1 MPCAWHFIDAS
12 ISLSSLPC
20 ELDIFT
26 FVLVKRKPRFREL
39 PGFPMVLQ
47 LVVVVI
53 EKFVEMVEVVVSL
66 CMCSEFYLLISLNCP
81 TSKQGLTPILQFQ
94 NLRMFQ

>member
-53 EKFVEMVEVVVSL
+53 EKFVEMVEVVVEENHNLSMYVL
-66 CMCSEFYLLISLNCP
+66 GVLP
-81 TSKQGLTPILQFQ
+81 TYFT
-94 NLRMFQ
+94 

>member
-20 ELDIFT
+20 EVDIFT
-26 FVLVKRKPRFREL
+26 FVLLKRKPRFREL

-53 EKFVEMVEVVVSL
+53 EKFVEMVEVVVEENHNRSTYVL
-66 CMCSEFYLLISLNCP
+66 GVLP
-81 TSKQGLTPILQFQ
+81 TYFT
-94 NLRMFQ
+94 